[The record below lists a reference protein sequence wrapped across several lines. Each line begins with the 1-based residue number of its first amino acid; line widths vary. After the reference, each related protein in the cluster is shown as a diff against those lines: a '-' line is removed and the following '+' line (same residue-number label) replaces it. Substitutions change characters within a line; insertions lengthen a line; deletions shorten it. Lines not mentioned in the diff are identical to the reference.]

1 MVCCA
6 SLFVA
11 IGCIEHPQSGLSVQ
25 SAVFSTL
32 TFLLRQ
38 DISLKSTITV
48 IFAFMLLNYAV
59 AASLPGQHPPVPGP
73 EKSATAV
80 QGPAPVAVSDDD
92 ESDTDE
98 DDAAEAANDE
108 AARKSEASLP
118 HVPLTSELLYDI
130 LAADFA
136 YQGGYWQSAYNSM
149 MELATKTRDPRLAK
163 QAAEIA
169 VKAHHIDKAMAAT
182 KLWHQL
188 APESEE
194 AEKFY
199 LAFLVLGDDL
209 PDARPIF
216 EKRLSSAAPGDR
228 GIVILQIQRLL
239 DAAKNKPLAF
249 SVLED
254 VLAPYS
260 SMSESHIAL
269 SLLSFSN
276 GDRARAS
283 DEAKKALAI
292 RPDSELAIL
301 TLAQTLADSSDASGV
316 LASFL
321 SSYPNSRQ
329 VRIAYARM
337 LIGQK
342 QYDKAR
348 VEFEKLLT
356 MQPHDPLS
364 LYSLGILAMQEND
377 IRGAERYLNDY
388 LEALNYQQKEDHDV
402 YQVLFLLAQIAEE
415 QGDHAT
421 ALKWLDK
428 VERDS
433 GNSEP
438 YYRAQFKSAEIMAK
452 QGNING
458 ARKLLSA
465 LHAET
470 PAEKEQII
478 LAEAQILREV
488 NKHQESFAVL
498 SAGVEQFPENVN
510 LLYDYAL
517 AAEKLDKLIV
527 MESSLRRIIALDPA
541 NFQAYNAL
549 GYSLADRNVR
559 LPEAYALIE
568 KALKLAPNDPFIM
581 DSMGWVLYRQG
592 KFGEAEE
599 KLRQAYK
606 LRPDAEIGVH
616 LGEVLWETGQRDE
629 AQKLWAEAA
638 KKDPKNE
645 LLKSTLK
652 RLNVQK
658 VQP

>member
-1 MVCCA
+1 M
-6 SLFVA
+6 
-11 IGCIEHPQSGLSVQ
+11 
-25 SAVFSTL
+25 
-32 TFLLRQ
+32 
-38 DISLKSTITV
+38 KSTITV
-48 IFAFMLLNYAV
+48 IFAFLLSNYAYAV
-59 AASLPGQHPPVPGP
+59 AAPLTGQHAPASEQ
-73 EKSATAV
+73 EKSAAASKMSAT
-80 QGPAPVAVSDDD
+80 VAVSDDD
-92 ESDTDE
+92 EGDTDD
-98 DDAAEAANDE
+98 DDAAEAASDE

-136 YQGGYWQSAYNSM
+136 YQGGYWQSAYDSM

-216 EKRLSSAAPGDR
+216 EKRLSSAAPGER
-228 GIVILQIQRLL
+228 GVVILQIQRLL

-260 SMSESHIAL
+260 SVPESHIAL
-269 SLLSFSN
+269 SLSSFSN
-276 GDRARAS
+276 GDRTRAS

-292 RPDSELAIL
+292 KPDSELAIL
-301 TLAQTLADSSDASGV
+301 TLAQALADSSEASGV

-348 VEFEKLLT
+348 GEFEKLLT
-356 MQPHDPLS
+356 MQPRDPLS

-377 IRGAERYLNDY
+377 IRGAERYLNAY
-388 LEALNYQQKEDHDV
+388 LEALTDQQKEDRDV

-415 QGDHAT
+415 QGDHAS

-433 GNSEP
+433 GDSEP

-452 QGNING
+452 QGNINA
-458 ARKLLSA
+458 ARKLLSS

-478 LAEAQILREV
+478 LVEAQILREA

-498 SAGVEQFPENVN
+498 SAGVEQYPDNVN

-517 AAEKLDKLIV
+517 AAEKLDKLAV
-527 MESSLRRIIALDPA
+527 MESSLRRIIALDAA

-599 KLRQAYK
+599 KLRRAYK